1 MSKPGR
7 NDPCYCGSGQKYKKC
22 HMAADKEHDKERR
35 RLADAARWL
44 RRDLLSFAREERF
57 TESFAAA
64 LQLYWNG
71 LYTVENAEEMS
82 QNEAFRFIDW
92 FVFDFQ
98 QEDGSRLLDIYHREQ
113 YEDLAEQQKTVIDA
127 WLDARPSGAYE
138 FLGHDGQTLRVRD
151 FVSGEELEL
160 FEPGGRGPLEQGDL
174 LLGRPVPVQDHLE
187 FSAVAAYLPQDE
199 IADLGK
205 KLEEAR
211 KIDSEA
217 YPDSTVDEFMRRNGY
232 LVIHHALEQ
241 AEIKGRPPVAAG
253 DPDRKDNLTRKAAQR
268 LRKLQK
274 G

>member
-1 MSKPGR
+1 
-7 NDPCYCGSGQKYKKC
+7 
-22 HMAADKEHDKERR
+22 MAADKEHEKERR

-57 TESFAAA
+57 TESFAVA

-127 WLDARPSGAYE
+127 WLDAPPSGAYE
-138 FLGHDGQTLRVRD
+138 FMGYEGQTLRVQD
-151 FVSGEELEL
+151 FVSGEVLEV
-160 FEPGGRGPLEQGDL
+160 FEPGGRGSLEGGDL
-174 LLGRPVPVQDHLE
+174 LLGRPVPVRDHLE

-199 IADLGK
+199 IADLGQ

-211 KIDSEA
+211 KKDSEA

-241 AEIKGRPPVAAG
+241 AEIMGRPPVAAS